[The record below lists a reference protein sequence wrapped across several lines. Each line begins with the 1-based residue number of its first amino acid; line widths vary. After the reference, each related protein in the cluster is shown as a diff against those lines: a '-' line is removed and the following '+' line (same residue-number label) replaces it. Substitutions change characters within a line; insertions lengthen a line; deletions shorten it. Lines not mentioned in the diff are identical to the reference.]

1 MRRPTVGAPSSWS
14 WSVERPERA
23 FPVRMRRVA
32 VVTLDSRVREALV
45 ALADGGVV
53 DLSGPLG
60 SGEGAALEALRRLE
74 RRTPAGARPAPV
86 LAPSAPDV
94 EQLERNDERD
104 LLAGEVELERRIAS
118 AVRHGGFA
126 LFVGWAPEPTLSE
139 LSARLAS
146 LGASLV
152 QIDPPRGAEPPTL
165 LAPAP
170 AVEPFRPLLRTYGA
184 VPYEDLDP
192 SPFVA
197 VTYCLMFGM
206 MFGDVGDGAV
216 IVLAALVLRRLP
228 HPRLQSLRKM
238 WPMIAAAGAASIVF
252 GALYGELFGPTKVL
266 PTLWL
271 APLDSPT
278 RLLVLAVLAGGVLL
292 AASYLIGIVNR
303 WREGGARL
311 ALTSGT
317 AAPGLALLA
326 GGGLAVL
333 GIAHHLRLAE
343 TLGLVLAA
351 VAVVPLAIGL
361 RREAGAGAVAIGVV
375 LIGLLDAVLRLIS
388 NVFSFA
394 RLAAFG
400 LMHAAI
406 GQVVLHAA
414 GGLTGSPIGDSAAAL
429 VFALGWSIAFA
440 LEGLVVAVQALRL
453 EYYELFSRV
462 FAREGRAFTPW
473 SLPLLSGE
481 EAG

>member
-1 MRRPTVGAPSSWS
+1 
-14 WSVERPERA
+14 VELPERA

-32 VVTLDSRVREALV
+32 VVALDSRVREALV
-45 ALADGGVV
+45 LLADSGVV
-53 DLSGPLG
+53 ELSGHLG
-60 SGEGAALEALRRLE
+60 SGEGPALETLRRLE
-74 RRTPAGARPAPV
+74 RRNPTGARPAPA
-86 LAPSAPDV
+86 LARRARDV
-94 EQLERNDERD
+94 EQLERSDARD
-104 LLAGEVELERRIAS
+104 LLAGEVELARRSAS
-118 AVRHGGFA
+118 AVRHRGFA
-126 LFVGWAPEPTLSE
+126 LFVGWAPEPAVSE

-152 QIDPPRGAEPPTL
+152 ELDPPRGAEPPTL

-197 VTYCLMFGM
+197 VSYCLMFGM
-206 MFGDVGDGAV
+206 MFGDVGDGMV
-216 IVLAALVLRRLP
+216 IVLAALVLSRLRY
-228 HPRLQSLRKM
+228 PRLRAVRKV

-252 GALYGELFGPTKVL
+252 GALYGELFGPTNVL

-271 APLDSPT
+271 EPLQSST
-278 RLLVLAVLAGGVLL
+278 RLLVAAVVAGGVLL
-292 AASYLIGIVNR
+292 SASYVIAIVNR
-303 WREGGARL
+303 WRESGARL

-317 AAPGLALLA
+317 ALPGLAMLA

-333 GIAHHLRLAE
+333 GIAEHVGLAE
-343 TLGLVLAA
+343 TVGLVL
-351 VAVVPLAIGL
+351 VALAIVALLIGL
-361 RREAGAGAVAIGVV
+361 SWEAGAGAAAIGVV
-375 LIGLLDAVLRLIS
+375 LIGLLDTLLRLIS

-400 LMHAAI
+400 LMHAAV

-414 GGLTGSPIGDSAAAL
+414 GSLTGGAIGDLAAGL
-429 VFALGWSIAFA
+429 VFAVGWSVAFA

-462 FAREGRAFTPW
+462 FAREGRAFRPW
-473 SLPLLSGE
+473 SLPLFSTE
-481 EAG
+481 EAR